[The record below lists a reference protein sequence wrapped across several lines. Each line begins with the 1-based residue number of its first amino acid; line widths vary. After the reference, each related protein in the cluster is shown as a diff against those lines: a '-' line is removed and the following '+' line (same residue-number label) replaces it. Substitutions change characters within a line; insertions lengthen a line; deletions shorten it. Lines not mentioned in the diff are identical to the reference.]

1 MQIYI
6 LRHGIAEDQKPGGSD
21 ADRAL
26 TKEGREK
33 LEAVLKRAAE
43 SGVSP
48 STILT
53 SPFLRATQTAEIAA
67 KILRHVSAPVRTEA
81 LIPSGSPRGV
91 WDEIRGYR
99 GADQV
104 LLAGHEPLLGQVAS
118 YLLGAPALQIDMKKA
133 ALVRI
138 DLEGFRGE
146 PRGVL
151 KWMLTPKLVE

>member
-6 LRHGIAEDQKPGGSD
+6 LRHGIAEDQKPGFSD

-43 SGVSP
+43 AGLSP

-67 KILRHVSAPVRTEA
+67 KTLKHISTPVRTDA
-81 LIPSGSPRGV
+81 LIPSSSPRAV
-91 WDEIRGYR
+91 WDEIREYR
-99 GADQV
+99 SADQL
-104 LLAGHEPLLGQVAS
+104 LLAGHEPLLGQLVS
-118 YLLGAPALQIDMKKA
+118 YLLGAPSLQVDMKKA

-146 PRGVL
+146 PHGVL

>member
-6 LRHGIAEDQKPGGSD
+6 LRHGIAEDQKAGSSD

-33 LEAVLKRAAE
+33 LESVLKRAAE

-53 SPFLRATQTAEIAA
+53 SPLLRATQTAEIAA
-67 KILRHVSAPVRTEA
+67 KILKHVTAPVRTDS
-81 LIPSGSPRGV
+81 LIPSASPRAV

-99 GADQV
+99 SADQV
-104 LLAGHEPLLGQVAS
+104 LLAGHEPLLSHVVS
-118 YLLGAPALQIDMKKA
+118 YLLGAPSLQIDMKKA

-146 PRGVL
+146 PHGIL
-151 KWMLTPKLVE
+151 KWMLTPKLAE